1 MPLGGQTIPVNRD
14 DVEGIPPALGV
25 ETRSL
30 GRAPGRASTALPGN
44 SDKAIVRH
52 RLIVAETYHELSDDF
67 PDQPG
72 LIALIGING
81 GVEPFHFIAFHG
93 GRYGD

>member
-1 MPLGGQTIPVNRD
+1 MNKLLDGSHQ
-14 DVEGIPPALGV
+14 
-25 ETRSL
+25 
-30 GRAPGRASTALPGN
+30 RAPGRASTALPGN
-44 SDKAIVRH
+44 PDKAIVRH
-52 RLIVAETYHELSDDF
+52 RLIVAETYHELADDF

-81 GVEPFHFIAFHG
+81 GVEPFQFFAFHG